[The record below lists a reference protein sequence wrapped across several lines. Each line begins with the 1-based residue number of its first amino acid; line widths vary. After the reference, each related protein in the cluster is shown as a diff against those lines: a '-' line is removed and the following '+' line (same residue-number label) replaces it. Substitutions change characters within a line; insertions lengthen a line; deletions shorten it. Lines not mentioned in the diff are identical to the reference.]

1 MSRDKQ
7 IEEMC
12 EVLRKNA
19 ESCKTC
25 DWYAEGL
32 CIGNCELAEDNQT
45 VCETLYNAGYRK
57 IYDDNQRQCTCYALG
72 CLMAEQLEKKVAEKI
87 FAEIENNAYTYGINF
102 VISKETLAE
111 LKNKYTEE
119 GK

>member
-1 MSRDKQ
+1 MKDKQ

-25 DWYAEGL
+25 NWYAEGL

-57 IYDDNQRQCTCYALG
+57 STEL
-72 CLMAEQLEKKVAEKI
+72 AEEI
-87 FAEIENNAYTYGINF
+87 FAEIDEELNF
-102 VISKETLAE
+102 VKRAFPLSPITNHIIYVFAE
-111 LKNKYTEE
+111 LKKKYIGEDTNVTTNTEE
-119 GK
+119 GE